1 MHRSSCLGAACIGQA
16 KDLSRS
22 LIEPIFEVLDSMMA
36 RTRRIEMPLFLD
48 IHENL
53 AEGAKL
59 GDVMDA
65 HTAVPSGKRL

>member
-1 MHRSSCLGAACIGQA
+1 
-16 KDLSRS
+16 
-22 LIEPIFEVLDSMMA
+22 
-36 RTRRIEMPLFLD
+36 MPLFLD